1 MDGCTQKGGT
11 VKDVMATPNQM
22 VRIRGNYEYMKIIF
36 EPLCM
41 TVVSPE
47 LFVQRITFV

>member
-1 MDGCTQKGGT
+1 MDGCTQERT
-11 VKDVMATPNQM
+11 VKDVVATPNQT
-22 VRIRGNYEYMKIIF
+22 VHIRGNYEYMKIIF

-47 LFVQRITFV
+47 LFVQSTTFI